1 MKVIPEAELCGQV
14 AHTSALRFPIKVVR
28 LITGLEIGGA
38 ELGLRDNIRYFDR
51 TKFSFVVI
59 CLYNN
64 GSVGR
69 QIEKLG
75 IPVIDMRMRSFGD
88 PAGLL
93 RLCRTLKELKP
104 DVLHTHLFRAN
115 VWGRLMGAMLSIP
128 VVISSEHSLTQ
139 NDLAGYRRTR
149 LLSIIDY
156 CTALCC
162 DRIIAVSEAT
172 KKRLLEAGIPER
184 KIEVILNAVETE
196 LYERE
201 ENGDSIRKEFGLENA
216 KVVTI
221 VARLVGFKNHALL
234 IEAFAGVV
242 QRLPEAKLLIVG
254 SGPLENEL
262 RARAEAA
269 IPGSAIFAGNRDD
282 IPAVMAASDIV
293 LLSSNNEPF
302 GKVLVEAMASG
313 KPVIGTAV
321 DGIPEVIGTESGI
334 LVPRG
339 DAPALADAI
348 FRLLSD
354 AELAA
359 AMGQAGRKRAREK
372 FNVRGAVRRMEELY
386 IELLESA
393 NG

>member
-1 MKVIPEAELCGQV
+1 
-14 AHTSALRFPIKVVR
+14 
-28 LITGLEIGGA
+28 
-38 ELGLRDNIRYFDR
+38 
-51 TKFSFVVI
+51 
-59 CLYNN
+59 
-64 GSVGR
+64 VGR

-75 IPVIDMRMRSFGD
+75 VPVVDMRMRSFGD

-104 DVLHTHLFRAN
+104 DLLHTHLFRAN
-115 VWGRLMGAMLSIP
+115 VWGRLIGTMLGIP
-128 VVISSEHSLTQ
+128 VVISSEHSLTH
-139 NDLAGYRRTR
+139 NDLAGYRRTW
-149 LLSIIDY
+149 LLSIVEY

-172 KKRLLEAGIPER
+172 KRRLLEARIPER
-184 KIEVILNAVETE
+184 KIKVILNAVDTE
-196 LYERE
+196 LYEQE
-201 ENGDSIRKEFGLENA
+201 ANGDSVRSEFGLEGA
-216 KVVTI
+216 RVVTI

-234 IEAFAGVV
+234 IEAFADVV
-242 QRLPEAKLLIVG
+242 QRLPKAKLLIVG

-262 RARAEAA
+262 RARAKAV
-269 IPGSAIFAGNRDD
+269 IPESAIFAGSRND
-282 IPAVMAASDIV
+282 IPAVMAASDVV

-354 AELAA
+354 SELAF

-372 FNVRGAVRRMEELY
+372 FDVRGAARRMEELY
-386 IELLESA
+386 IELLERA

>member
-1 MKVIPEAELCGQV
+1 MIPEAELCGQV

-196 LYERE
+196 LYERG

-354 AELAA
+354 AGLAA